1 MALNTSKILRAYGMI
16 PVFAVISGIAA
27 TIITSNE
34 LSSAFPATTSEV
46 WPQTALHMAASAA
59 LAFQHDEGRLPA
71 TLDELRLAK
80 RTYLPKNFALKGT
93 MYFRDDEGKPPR
105 LSWHDDED
113 NTSAYCRLDAA
124 VHHHC
129 I

>member
-1 MALNTSKILRAYGMI
+1 MALNTSKILRTYGMV

-27 TIITSNE
+27 SIISSNV
-34 LSSAFPATTSEV
+34 LSSAYPTTTSEV
-46 WPQTALHMAASAA
+46 WPQTELQTAASAA
-59 LAFQHDEGRLPA
+59 LAFQHDEGHLPV
-71 TLDELRLAK
+71 TLEELRLAK

-93 MYFRDDEGKPPR
+93 MYFRDDDGKPPR

-113 NTSAYCRLDAA
+113 NASAYCRLDAA
-124 VHHHC
+124 VRHHC